1 MSNQDVLQKFITKA
15 PFAVMT
21 RLVTHTVIAE
31 ELDQV
36 FEEHRENQYEK
47 DVKFSAVAM
56 TVADVTMNF
65 SENFNQ
71 AYKVHREQLGV
82 AITSFYDK
90 IKATETPVSEA
101 VVAKSAEK
109 ASQLQDALG
118 FSPWEILPGYR
129 VFGVDGN
136 VLAKSDK
143 RLGVLRE
150 AAGAPLPGKA
160 VARFDLQ
167 RQLFDR
173 AYLLEDAH
181 DQESATCD
189 RLVEDLMPGDVL
201 VADRHYCIVSFLE
214 NIAAAAGHFIIRQH
228 GRLKG
233 VLLGQRRRLGRTDSG
248 VVYEQSMKLS
258 DDDEALV
265 VRRITVVLD
274 QPTRDGASE
283 IHVLT
288 NLPKEVDGLI
298 IADVYRLR
306 WEEENAFHVLQMT
319 LTCELASV
327 GHPRAA
333 LLLFCL
339 SMLAYNLRQVIFAAL
354 YAEHAE
360 EEVEQVSH
368 FHVSKEISRYTDGML
383 VVLDDDTWRA
393 LAPHSE
399 RDIVSLLRTIARGIP
414 LANYRKQP
422 RGPKKKKPK
431 RSRNVKSSHVS
442 TAKLLGIASTKSPAS
457 NFEQLMLAVSAK
469 YEKWELPP

>member
-1 MSNQDVLQKFITKA
+1 MSNQEMMRKFIDKA

-21 RLVTHTVIAE
+21 RLATGAVIAE

-36 FEEHRENQYEK
+36 FQDHRQQQYERN
-47 DVKFSAVAM
+47 VKFSAVAM
-56 TVADVTMNF
+56 AVADVALNF

-71 AYKVHREQLGV
+71 AYKVHRQQLGV

-90 IKATETPVSEA
+90 IKATDTSVSEA
-101 VVAKSAEK
+101 VVAKAAER

-118 FSPWEILPGYR
+118 LVPWEILPGYR

-136 VLAKSDK
+136 VLAKTDK

-150 AAGAPLPGKA
+150 AAGAPLPGKV

-189 RLVEDLMPGDVL
+189 RLVEDLLPNEVL
-201 VADRHYCIVSFLE
+201 VADRHYCIVRFLTR
-214 NIAAAAGHFIIRQH
+214 IALARGFFIIRQH

-233 VLLGQRRRLGRTDSG
+233 VLLGKRKRLGRTSSG
-248 VVYEQSMKLS
+248 MVYEQAMKLS
-258 DDDEALV
+258 ADEDALV
-265 VRRITVVLD
+265 VRRITVELD
-274 QPTRDGASE
+274 TPTRDGETE

-288 NLPKEVDGLI
+288 NLPAKVDGRTI
-298 IADVYRLR
+298 SDVYRLR

-319 LTCELASV
+319 LTCESTSV

-333 LLLFCL
+333 LLLFCM
-339 SMLAYNLRQVIFAAL
+339 SMLAYNIRQVIFAAL
-354 YAEHAE
+354 SAEHGDE
-360 EEVEQVSH
+360 QVEQVSH
-368 FHVSKEISRYTDGML
+368 FHISKEVSRYTEGML
-383 VVLDDDTWRA
+383 VALDDEAWDELSPRNDRG
-393 LAPHSE
+393 LVG
-399 RDIVSLLRTIARGIP
+399 ILRRIARGIR
-414 LANYRKQP
+414 LVDYQKSR
-422 RGPKKKKPK
+422 RGPKKKKPN

-442 TAKLLGIASTKSPAS
+442 TAKLLGIA
-457 NFEQLMLAVSAK
+457 
-469 YEKWELPP
+469 

>member
-1 MSNQDVLQKFITKA
+1 MNNQDVLGKFIVKA

-21 RLVTHTVIAE
+21 RIAVQAVTAE

-36 FEEHRENQYEK
+36 FEEHRKSQYERTA
-47 DVKFSAVAM
+47 KFSAVAM
-56 TVADVTMNF
+56 AVADVALNF

-82 AITSFYDK
+82 AIPCFYDK
-90 IKATETPVSEA
+90 IKATEPTVSEA
-101 VVAKSAEK
+101 LVARSAEK

-118 FSPWEILPGYR
+118 LVAWEILPGYR

-136 VLAKSDK
+136 VLAKTDK
-143 RLGVLRE
+143 RLGVLRDS
-150 AAGAPLPGKA
+150 AGAPLPGKV

-189 RLVEDLMPGDVL
+189 RLVEDLLPNDVL
-201 VADRHYCIVSFLE
+201 VADRHYCIVRFLE
-214 NIAAAAGHFIIRQH
+214 RIAAAKGKFIIRQH

-233 VLLGQRRRLGRTDSG
+233 VLLGRRKRLGRTDSG
-248 VVYEQSMKLS
+248 VVYEQKLKLS
-258 DDDEALV
+258 ADDDALV

-274 QPTRDGASE
+274 TPTRDGETE

-288 NLPKEVDGLI
+288 NLPAKVDGRT
-298 IADVYRLR
+298 IANVYRLR

-327 GHPRAA
+327 AHPRAA
-333 LLLFCL
+333 LLLFCM
-339 SMLAYNLRQVIFAAL
+339 SMLAYNIRQVIFAAL

-360 EEVEQVSH
+360 EEVEAVSH
-368 FHVSKEISRYTDGML
+368 FHLSKEVSRYTDGML
-383 VVLDDDTWRA
+383 VVLDDDAWRELFPRSA
-393 LAPHSE
+393 
-399 RDIVSLLRTIARGIP
+399 RGVVSLLRTIARGID
-414 LANYRKQP
+414 LSDYNKSR

-442 TAKLLGIASTKSPAS
+442 TARLLGIT
-457 NFEQLMLAVSAK
+457 
-469 YEKWELPP
+469 

>member
-1 MSNQDVLQKFITKA
+1 MGNQDVLQKFAVKA

-21 RLVTHTVIAE
+21 RLVTQAVISE
-31 ELDQV
+31 ELDRV
-36 FEEHRENQYEK
+36 FEQHRESQYERN
-47 DVKFSAVAM
+47 VQFSAVAM
-56 TVADVTMNF
+56 AVADVAMNF

-71 AYKVHREQLGV
+71 AYKVHRKQLGV

-90 IKATETPVSEA
+90 IKATETAVSEA
-101 VVAKSAEK
+101 IVAKSAEK
-109 ASQLQDALG
+109 ARQLQDALG
-118 FSPWEILPGYR
+118 FVPWEILPGYR
-129 VFGVDGN
+129 VLGVDGN
-136 VLAKSDK
+136 VLAKTDK

-189 RLVEDLMPGDVL
+189 RLVEDLLPHDVL
-201 VADRHYCIVSFLE
+201 VADRHYCIVRFLE
-214 NIAAAAGHFIIRQH
+214 NIAAATGRFVIRQH

-233 VLLGQRRRLGRTDSG
+233 VLLGKRKRLGRTSSG
-248 VVYEQSMKLS
+248 MVYEQAMKLS
-258 DDDEALV
+258 ADEKALV

-274 QPTRDGASE
+274 TPTRDGEIE

-288 NLPKEVDGLI
+288 NLPTEVDGRTI
-298 IADVYRLR
+298 SDVYRLR

-339 SMLAYNLRQVIFAAL
+339 SMLAFNIRQVIFAAL
-354 YAEHAE
+354 YAEHADENVE
-360 EEVEQVSH
+360 EISH
-368 FHVSKEISRYTDGML
+368 FHVSKEVSRYTDGML
-383 VVLDDDTWRA
+383 VALDDEAWRA
-393 LAPHSE
+393 LTPTSE
-399 RDIVSLLRTIARGIP
+399 HGVVRLLRTIARGID
-414 LANYRKQP
+414 LGDYKKSR

-442 TAKLLGIASTKSPAS
+442 TARLLGIAQNSHP
-457 NFEQLMLAVSAK
+457 
-469 YEKWELPP
+469 

>member
-1 MSNQDVLQKFITKA
+1 MSNQDVLQKFIGKS

-21 RLVTHTVIAE
+21 RLATQAVIGE

-36 FEEHRENQYEK
+36 FDQHREQQYEK
-47 DVKFSAVAM
+47 EVKFSAVAM
-56 TVADVTMNF
+56 AVGDVALSF

-71 AYKVHREQLGV
+71 AYKVHRDQLGV
-82 AITSFYDK
+82 SITSYYDK
-90 IKATETPVSEA
+90 IKATETTVSEA
-101 VVAKSAEK
+101 LVAKSAEK
-109 ASQLQDALG
+109 ASQLQESLE
-118 FSPWEILPGYR
+118 FVPWEILPGYR

-136 VLAKSDK
+136 VLAKTDK
-143 RLGVLRE
+143 RLGVLRD
-150 AAGAPLPGKA
+150 AAGAPLPGKV

-189 RLVEDLMPGDVL
+189 RLVEDLLPNDVI
-201 VADRHYCIVSFLE
+201 VADRHYCIVRFLE
-214 NIAAAAGHFIIRQH
+214 RIAAAAGLFIIRQH

-233 VLLGQRRRLGRTDSG
+233 VLLRKRKRLGRTSSG
-248 VVYEQSMKLS
+248 VVFEQAMKLS
-258 DDDEALV
+258 AAADALA

-274 QPTRDGASE
+274 TPTRDGETE

-288 NLPKEVDGLI
+288 NLPADVDGLTI
-298 IADVYRLR
+298 SDVYRLR

-333 LLLFCL
+333 LFLFCM
-339 SMLAYNLRQVIFAAL
+339 SMLAYNIRQVIFAAL
-354 YAEHAE
+354 YAEHPDK
-360 EEVEQVSH
+360 EVEQVSH
-368 FHVSKEISRYTDGML
+368 FHVSKEVSRYTEGML
-383 VVLDDDTWRA
+383 VALDEEAWWELIPRSA
-393 LAPHSE
+393 SGLV
-399 RDIVSLLRTIARGIP
+399 RLLRTIARGID
-414 LANYRKQP
+414 LANYKKSP

-442 TAKLLGIASTKSPAS
+442 TARSLGIALNSHP
-457 NFEQLMLAVSAK
+457 
-469 YEKWELPP
+469 

>member
-1 MSNQDVLQKFITKA
+1 MSNQEVFQKYIDKS

-21 RLVTHTVIAE
+21 RLVSQAVIAE
-31 ELDQV
+31 ELDRV
-36 FEEHRENQYEK
+36 FQEHRNIQYEK

-56 TVADVTMNF
+56 AVADVTMNF

-71 AYKVHREQLGV
+71 AYKTHREQLGI

-90 IKATETPVSEA
+90 IKATETSISEA
-101 VVAKSAEK
+101 LVRKSAEK
-109 ASQLQDALG
+109 ASQLQDALE
-118 FSPWEILPGYR
+118 FEPWEILPGYR

-136 VLAKSDK
+136 ALAKTDK

-150 AAGAPLPGKA
+150 ATSAPLPGKV

-181 DQESATCD
+181 AQESTTCD
-189 RLVEDLMPGDVL
+189 RLVQDLLPNDVI
-201 VADRHYCIVSFLE
+201 VADRHYCIVRFLE
-214 NIAAAAGHFIIRQH
+214 NISASASLFIIRQH

-233 VLLGQRRRLGRTDSG
+233 VLLGKRKRLGRTSSG
-248 VVYEQSMKLS
+248 VVYEQTMKLS
-258 DDDEALV
+258 AADDALV
-265 VRRITVVLD
+265 VRRVTVVLD
-274 QPTRDGASE
+274 TPTRDGETE

-288 NLPKEVDGLI
+288 NLPSKVDGLTI
-298 IADVYRLR
+298 SDVYRLR

-333 LLLFCL
+333 LLLFCM
-339 SMLAYNLRQVIFAAL
+339 SMLAYNIRQVIFAAL
-354 YAEHAE
+354 YAEHAD

-368 FHVSKEISRYTDGML
+368 FHISKEVSRYTDGML
-383 VVLDDDTWRA
+383 VVLDDQAWRN
-393 LAPHSE
+393 LAPRSE
-399 RDIVSLLRTIARGIP
+399 RGLARLLRTIAQQIV
-414 LANYRKQP
+414 LVEYKKHT

-431 RSRNVKSSHVS
+431 RSRNTKASHVS
-442 TAKLLGIASTKSPAS
+442 TARLLGI
-457 NFEQLMLAVSAK
+457 V
-469 YEKWELPP
+469 

>member
-1 MSNQDVLQKFITKA
+1 MSNQDVLQKFMAKA

-21 RLVTHTVIAE
+21 RVATQAVIAE
-31 ELDQV
+31 ELDRV
-36 FEEHRENQYEK
+36 FEQHRKDQYEK

-56 TVADVTMNF
+56 AVADVTMNF

-71 AYKVHREQLGV
+71 AYKTHREQLGV

-90 IKATETPVSEA
+90 IKATETGISEA
-101 VVAKSAEK
+101 LVGKSAET

-118 FSPWEILPGYR
+118 FVPWEILLGYR

-136 VLAKSDK
+136 VLAKTDK

-150 AAGAPLPGKA
+150 AAGAPLPGKV

-181 DQESATCD
+181 AQESTTCD
-189 RLVEDLMPGDVL
+189 RLVEDLLPNDVI
-201 VADRHYCIVSFLE
+201 VADRHYCVVDFLE
-214 NIAAAAGHFIIRQH
+214 KIAASAGLFIIRQH

-233 VLLGQRRRLGRTDSG
+233 VLLGKRKRLGRTSSG
-248 VVYEQSMKLS
+248 VVYEQAMRLS
-258 DDDEALV
+258 ADEDALV
-265 VRRITVVLD
+265 VRRITIVLD
-274 QPTRDGASE
+274 TPTRDGETE

-288 NLPKEVDGLI
+288 NLPTKVHGLAI
-298 IADVYRLR
+298 SDVYRLR

-333 LLLFCL
+333 LLLFCM
-339 SMLAYNLRQVIFAAL
+339 SMLAYNIRQVIFAAL
-354 YAEHAE
+354 YAEHAD

-368 FHVSKEISRYTDGML
+368 FHVSKEVSRYTDGML
-383 VVLDDDTWRA
+383 VALDDDAWRE
-393 LAPHSE
+393 LIPRSE
-399 RDIVSLLRTIARGIP
+399 RGLVRLLRTIARGID
-414 LANYRKQP
+414 LADYKKSR
-422 RGPKKKKPK
+422 RGAKKKKPK

-442 TAKLLGIASTKSPAS
+442 TAKLLGIA
-457 NFEQLMLAVSAK
+457 
-469 YEKWELPP
+469 